1 MKQQGYT
8 YKKNPLSI
16 PVAETDMEKVEVI
29 NTEKYVIWHIQGG
42 LGKNVAGTALIKSI
56 KETYSDRK
64 LIMVVSY
71 PEIFLNNPYVDRVY
85 QMGQAPYF
93 YQDYIENKDVLVFKH
108 EPYDQTGHITK
119 TKHLIENWCD
129 LLGIKYT
136 NQQPEIHV
144 NYIQKMTTG
153 LWKREKPVM
162 VLQTNGGPA
171 NQQYSYSWARD
182 MPMEVAQAIV
192 DRFKNEYHI
201 IQITRADG
209 YPINGVE
216 RVDKALSNMELFAL
230 LIQSQKR
237 IVIDSCLQHAAAAFK
252 LPSTVLWIGTSPIV
266 FGYDLHK
273 NITAKLTKRANQLI
287 GSYLFDYQFENNP
300 HECPYIDVQDIF
312 NMEDIFKNI

>member
-8 YKKNPLSI
+8 YKKNPPSI
-16 PVAETDMEKVEVI
+16 SLAETAMEKVEVT

-71 PEIFLNNPYVDRVY
+71 PEIFLNNPYIDRVY

-192 DRFKNEYHI
+192 DRYKNEYHI

-230 LIQSQKR
+230 LIESKKR

-266 FGYDLHK
+266 FGYDSHK